1 MKTTMSLAAAMGC
14 LAATSANAAITLTN
28 PSFEDTTST
37 SPPTGWT
44 RSSGVNFQSRGA
56 AGGLN
61 PTDGTRMA
69 WTNNGFTGYQTV
81 GEVIQLGTTY
91 TLTVDVGTTG
101 FATSTGTFRL
111 YGDAGFATAI
121 GGAESAVAVTTNAT
135 WITDQSVSFT
145 ATAAE
150 AGQLLGVSFGTTGG
164 VQNEWDNLRLTAVAV
179 PEPTTTA
186 LIGLG
191 GLALILRRRK

>member
-186 LIGLG
+186 LLGLG
-191 GLALILRRRK
+191 GLALILRRRR

>member
-1 MKTTMSLAAAMGC
+1 MSLAAAMGF
-14 LAATSANAAITLTN
+14 LAATSASAAITLTN
-28 PSFEDTTST
+28 PSFEAGST
-37 SPPTGWT
+37 SPPAGWLT
-44 RSSGVNFQSRGA
+44 DVGGASRNGNA
-56 AGGLN
+56 SL
-61 PTDGTRMA
+61 PSTDGIRDV
-69 WTNNGFTGYQTV
+69 WTNTGYTVYQTV

-91 TLTVDVGTTG
+91 TLTIDIGTRG
-101 FATSTGTFRL
+101 WATATGTFRL

-121 GGAESAVAVTTNAT
+121 GGAESAVAVTTDNT

-150 AGQLLGVSFGTTGG
+150 AGQLLGVSFGTTAGT
-164 VQNEWDNLRLTAVAV
+164 QNEWDNVRLTAVAV

-186 LIGLG
+186 LLGLG

>member
-179 PEPTTTA
+179 PEPSTTA
-186 LIGLG
+186 LLGLG

>member
-164 VQNEWDNLRLTAVAV
+164 VQNE
-179 PEPTTTA
+179 
-186 LIGLG
+186 
-191 GLALILRRRK
+191 